1 MNKALKQNKI
11 FLSKAMKKAKKAGL
25 YLCDFLDFITEISKE
40 DMKRR
45 HKRRFG
51 AYVQPDEIEQIGSQ
65 KFVAVRSSKG
75 ALLYYYQ
82 VAD

>member
-11 FLSKAMKKAKKAGL
+11 FLSKAIKKAKKAGL
-25 YLCDFLDFITEISKE
+25 YLCDFLDFITAISKE

-51 AYVQPDEIEQIGSQ
+51 AYIQLNEIRQIGSQ

-75 ALLYYYQ
+75 VLLYYHH

>member
-11 FLSKAMKKAKKAGL
+11 FLSKAIKKANKCGL
-25 YLCDFLDFITEISKE
+25 YLCDYLDFIASKSIE
-40 DMKRR
+40 DMKQR

-51 AYVQPDEIEQIGSQ
+51 AHIQLNEIRQIGSQ

-75 ALLYYYQ
+75 VLLYYHH

>member
-11 FLSKAMKKAKKAGL
+11 FLSKAIKKANKYGL
-25 YLCDFLDFITEISKE
+25 YLCDFLDFVASKSKE

-51 AYVQPDEIEQIGSQ
+51 AYIQLNEIEQIGSQ

-75 ALLYYYQ
+75 MLLYYHH
-82 VAD
+82 VS

>member
-11 FLSKAMKKAKKAGL
+11 FLSKAIKKANKYGL
-25 YLCDFLDFITEISKE
+25 YLCDFLDFVASKSKE

-45 HKRRFG
+45 HKLRFG
-51 AYVQPDEIEQIGSQ
+51 AYIQLNEIKQIGSQ

-75 ALLYYYQ
+75 MLLYYHN
-82 VAD
+82 VS